1 MENQPAY
8 QLDEY
13 NYDSETDVELDED
26 NRVDD
31 LVGSDEIEFM
41 DRDRVDSQYYIGLC
55 KPMENV
61 DYLSKIWLF
70 ISVISPSSI
79 LKHDISDCL
88 RWLNM
93 LSLVKIEPE
102 FQNIEIMK
110 LCMIQSQ
117 DAQPAYAPPTYAVVK
132 KTFWLR
138 IVQRRWKRILEERKQ
153 FVEHF
158 SHPNSFT
165 KVPELGSFSNSLY
178 TQRMIHSQT
187 KTNIPQLRGMLSD
200 LSVKCQQV

>member
-1 MENQPAY
+1 MENHVGY

-61 DYLSKIWLF
+61 EYLSKIWLF
-70 ISVISPSSI
+70 ISVISPNSI
-79 LKHDISDCL
+79 LRHDISDCL

-102 FQNIEIMK
+102 FQKIEIMK
-110 LCMIQSQ
+110 LCMIQSPN
-117 DAQPAYAPPTYAVVK
+117 AQPAYAPPIYAVVK

-138 IVQRRWKRILEERKQ
+138 IVQRRWKRILKERKQ

-158 SHPNSFT
+158 SNPNSFT
-165 KVPELGSFSNSLY
+165 KIPELGRFSNSLY
-178 TQRMIHSQT
+178 NRRMIHSQT

-200 LSVKCQQV
+200 LSVKC